1 MTESAPAVRYQLTLD
16 DFREMTAHLC
26 GKVRPRSNPLLL
38 VIVMIFVFVLIY
50 NLVSSGPGGEAFAG
64 GMLVGMTFPL
74 AFFWLRLRAGR
85 AAERKLE
92 PRAGGPVLSSYA
104 CSIGEDAL
112 LLETPFERSSM
123 AWPAFVGL
131 DESQGLLL
139 LRIDNNA
146 AYAVPKRAFADPEQL
161 RRFRE
166 EIGRRIGNPT

>member
-92 PRAGGPVLSSYA
+92 PRAGG
-104 CSIGEDAL
+104 EDAL